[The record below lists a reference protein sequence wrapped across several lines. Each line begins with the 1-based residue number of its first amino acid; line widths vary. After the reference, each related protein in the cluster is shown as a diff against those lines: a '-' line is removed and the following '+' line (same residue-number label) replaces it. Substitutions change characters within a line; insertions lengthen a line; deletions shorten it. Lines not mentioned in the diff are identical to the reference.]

1 MTVFRVS
8 CWFHFAEQLIGT
20 PTLLT
25 SRPDQDG
32 TQVEEN
38 LSGGMYGLHD
48 VCAGKSFC
56 CVNRQLRNRFC
67 IGGKDDWLV
76 TTDRVCDLKLLNPIS
91 GETISLPPFEIANH
105 VHVNRHHHL
114 EVVYEPFSR
123 TLQRVVLCET
133 PSSRDGHFTIDL
145 FSDGLLLFTSKILGV
160 WKVLI

>member
-1 MTVFRVS
+1 M
-8 CWFHFAEQLIGT
+8 
-20 PTLLT
+20 
-25 SRPDQDG
+25 
-32 TQVEEN
+32 
-38 LSGGMYGLHD
+38 SGGMYGLHD

-56 CVNRQLRNRFC
+56 CVNRQLRNRFW
-67 IGGKDDWLV
+67 IGAKDDWLV

-133 PSSRDGHFTIDL
+133 PSSRNGHFAIAL
-145 FSDGLLLFTSKILGV
+145 FSDGLMAFTSRSSGV
-160 WKVLI
+160 WKVLTNPSDFDGCYKYYPFVFFDVLVHKGKVIGVE